1 MNTLL
6 DASAFEEISKRI
18 EQLPPE
24 TRGKWGKMDV
34 AQMLA
39 HLGNGLELTLGDKKP
54 PRSWIGRIVGG
65 FVKAS
70 AFNDSPFPHNS
81 PTDNSLRVSDAKNF
95 LAEKTRVIALLNRFN
110 QVGLAGITAH
120 PHPFFG
126 FLTPKEW
133 GKLQYKHFNYHLEQ
147 FGA

>member
-1 MNTLL
+1 MKTLL
-6 DASAFEEISKRI
+6 DSSALEEISKRL
-18 EQLPPE
+18 EKLTPE

-34 AQMLA
+34 AQMMA
-39 HLGNGLELTLGDKKP
+39 HLGNGLELALGDKKP
-54 PRSWIGRIVGG
+54 PRSLIGWIVGG

-81 PTDNSLRVSDAKNF
+81 PTDNSLRVTDNKDF
-95 LAEKTRVIALLNRFN
+95 LLEKLRLITLLARFK
-110 QVGLAGITAH
+110 QAGLIGMTTH

-126 FLTPKEW
+126 FLTPEEW
-133 GKLQYKHFNYHLEQ
+133 SKLQYKHFNYHFEQ

>member
-1 MNTLL
+1 MQILL
-6 DASAFEEISKRI
+6 EKSAFEEISKRI
-18 EQLPPE
+18 EQLTPE
-24 TRGKWGKMDV
+24 TRGQWGKMDV
-34 AQMLA
+34 AQMMA
-39 HLGNGLELTLGDKKP
+39 HLSNGLALTLGDKKP
-54 PRSWIGRIVGG
+54 PRSLIGRIVGG

-70 AFNDSPFPHNS
+70 AFNDSSFPRNS
-81 PTDNSLRVSDAKNF
+81 PTDISLRVTDAKNF

-110 QVGLAGITAH
+110 QAGLAGITTH

-126 FLTPKEW
+126 FLTPEEW

>member
-1 MNTLL
+1 MKTLL
-6 DASAFEEISKRI
+6 DSSAFEEISKRI
-18 EQLPPE
+18 EQLTSD

-54 PRSWIGRIVGG
+54 PRSWIGRLVGG

-81 PTDNSLRVSDAKNF
+81 PTDNSLRVIDAKNF
-95 LAEKTRVIALLNRFN
+95 MAEKTRVMALLARFKQN
-110 QVGLAGITAH
+110 GLPGITAH

-126 FLTPKEW
+126 FLTPEEW